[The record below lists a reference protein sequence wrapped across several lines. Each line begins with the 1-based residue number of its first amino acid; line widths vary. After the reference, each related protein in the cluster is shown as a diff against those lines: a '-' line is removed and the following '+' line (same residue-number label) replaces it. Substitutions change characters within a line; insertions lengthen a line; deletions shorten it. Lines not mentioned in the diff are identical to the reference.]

1 MQSLAF
7 YMTGFKRLCS
17 LHAGC
22 SAASPIKTIEELTVE
37 RLPCSS
43 TWLPPSQ
50 SSPLRDGQVS
60 IIAITVRAK
69 SFLYHQVR
77 LMVAWLV
84 EVGSERR
91 EAQETAEVLAERD
104 VRALGC
110 QMAPAYGLYLADVCF
125 DEEELQD
132 WNRQQSP
139 RSGSDD

>member
-1 MQSLAF
+1 
-7 YMTGFKRLCS
+7 
-17 LHAGC
+17 
-22 SAASPIKTIEELTVE
+22 
-37 RLPCSS
+37 
-43 TWLPPSQ
+43 
-50 SSPLRDGQVS
+50 
-60 IIAITVRAK
+60 
-69 SFLYHQVR
+69 
-77 LMVAWLV
+77 MVAWLV